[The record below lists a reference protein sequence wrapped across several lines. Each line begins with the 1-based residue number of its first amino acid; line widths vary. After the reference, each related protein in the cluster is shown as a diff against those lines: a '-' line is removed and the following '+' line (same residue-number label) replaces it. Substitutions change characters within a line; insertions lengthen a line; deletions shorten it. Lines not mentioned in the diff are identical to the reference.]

1 MASAAKTQRWPGRGV
16 FTCALRRVLTK
27 QSATLTAREERMAKD
42 RRLEKEYPDC
52 DGEGS
57 GAREDKT

>member
-1 MASAAKTQRWPGRGV
+1 
-16 FTCALRRVLTK
+16 VLTK